1 MSSNTEYDGETPKR
15 AEAASYSTHNPVPT
29 IKKYQAEKEEREAA
43 ADSQAADSQNDASPR
58 SIKSKRK
65 SILSSAKGL
74 LRTGSMRSVSRGS
87 GQKDVEPYKAENR
100 NHESSSSQVD
110 GNSAKKSPSLENEGS
125 STSDQPAV
133 IERPSPSKEEAPS
146 EKPSADDQTQEPGHR
161 QVDASDPKLRDG
173 GSATSEQK
181 DEDSQKPMED
191 TSEAI
196 DGALDPREKRKQMK
210 HMDRD
215 EAGREV
221 TDPVTHLRTRIHDS
235 TAQELDNIPGRLQLC
250 CTHPHRLGFA
260 SPNTLYIDLLNDT
273 LLGSWASSHK

>member
-43 ADSQAADSQNDASPR
+43 ADSQAVDSQNDASPR
-58 SIKSKRK
+58 SIKSKSK

-87 GQKDVEPYKAENR
+87 GQKDLEPYKAENR

-125 STSDQPAV
+125 SSSDQPAV
-133 IERPSPSKEEAPS
+133 IEKPSPSKEKVPHERL
-146 EKPSADDQTQEPGHR
+146 SADDQVQELGHHK
-161 QVDASDPKLRDG
+161 VDGPDPKMRDG
-173 GSATSEQK
+173 GPPASEQK
-181 DEDSQKPMED
+181 DQDSQKPLED

-196 DGALDPREKRKQMK
+196 DGALDAREKRKQMK

-221 TDPVTHLRTRIHDS
+221 TDPVTHLRTKIHDS
-235 TAQELDNIPGRLQLC
+235 TAHELDNVPGRSQLC
-250 CTHPHRLGFA
+250 SPHPHRLGPQRPTSLSFFL
-260 SPNTLYIDLLNDT
+260 PNETLV
-273 LLGSWASSHK
+273 GP